1 MIRVTHRSLPYAVGM
16 TGKKNGRI
24 KETMQVPQRKEQD
37 QLVSDVGNTD
47 SAPQRQVV
55 LSLLRCL
62 CVPVRRAQETSVVRI
77 KVGKT
82 HLFLLLF
89 L

>member
-1 MIRVTHRSLPYAVGM
+1 MIRVTHRSLPHAVGM

-62 CVPVRRAQETSVVRI
+62 CVPVHRAQETSAVRI